1 MTTRETIGGLVGI
14 VGDFNPRNPTH
25 PATND
30 GLAHAGLAFE
40 WVPTEAIVPS
50 SAPERLAAYAGLLI
64 APASPYVSMEG
75 ALAAVRFAR
84 ERGVPLV
91 GT

>member
-1 MTTRETIGGLVGI
+1 MAIGV
-14 VGDFNPRNPTH
+14 VGDFNPRNETH
-25 PATND
+25 RATNQA
-30 GLAHAGLAFE
+30 LADAGLRFE
-40 WVPTEAIVPS
+40 WVPTDEVPP
-50 SAPERLAAYAGLLI
+50 ARAETRLAAYGGLLI
-64 APASPYVSMEG
+64 APASPYRSMDG

>member
-1 MTTRETIGGLVGI
+1 MTVGI
-14 VGDFNPRNPTH
+14 VGDFNPSNETH
-25 PATND
+25 RATNQAFAD
-30 GLAHAGLAFE
+30 VSLRFE
-40 WVPTEAIVPS
+40 WVPTDEVPPGQ
-50 SAPERLAAYAGLLI
+50 PETRLAAYAGLLI
-64 APASPYVSMEG
+64 APARPYRSMDG

>member
-1 MTTRETIGGLVGI
+1 MTARNVTGAPVGI
-14 VGDFNPRNPTH
+14 VGDFDVRRPTH
-25 PATND
+25 VAT
-30 GLAHAGLAFE
+30 GEALAHAGIEAE
-40 WVPTEAIVPS
+40 WVATTDVMPDDPRA
-50 SAPERLAAYAGLLI
+50 RLRRYAGLFI
-64 APASPYVSMEG
+64 ASGSPYRSMDG

>member
-1 MTTRETIGGLVGI
+1 MGAPVAI
-14 VGDFNPRNPTH
+14 VGDFDPRNPTH
-25 PATND
+25 RATNE

-40 WVPTEAIVPS
+40 WVPT
-50 SAPERLAAYAGLLI
+50 PEVHPARPGGRLADRPGIFI
-64 APASPYVSMEG
+64 APASPYRSMDG